1 MLPVSTVY
9 ALFFGSAVLV
19 LLLIFCV
26 RMPELWRKGRRF
38 AKQMIAR
45 RTRQERMLADLERLM
60 EEARRLEGVY
70 CFERIELHHA
80 PAKIDIAC
88 RARGNSMESLPC

>member
-45 RTRQERMLADLERLM
+45 RTRQERMLADL
-60 EEARRLEGVY
+60 
-70 CFERIELHHA
+70 
-80 PAKIDIAC
+80 
-88 RARGNSMESLPC
+88 